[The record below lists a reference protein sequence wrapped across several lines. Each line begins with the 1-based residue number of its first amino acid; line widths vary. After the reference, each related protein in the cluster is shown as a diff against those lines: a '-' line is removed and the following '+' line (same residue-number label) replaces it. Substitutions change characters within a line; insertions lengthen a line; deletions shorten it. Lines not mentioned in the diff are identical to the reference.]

1 MLQAITL
8 PYMDIE
14 VYPLGNRFGTMSYA
28 KPLNL
33 YLYLPPSSAHPPGLL
48 KGHIFGH
55 IKKLYMQNT
64 ESGNFR
70 RFTLLFFE
78 RLMARGHSRD
88 QLIRLFN
95 QALQHYCPTVEVL
108 SKGRPSATGIIKPH
122 VTTARTQL
130 FFKVPFD
137 PNGPSRRQLRI
148 MMNTESL

>member
-1 MLQAITL
+1 METKSEELAKCVAVL
-8 PYMDIE
+8 
-14 VYPLGNRFGTMSYA
+14 MSYA

-64 ESGNFR
+64 EFGNFR
-70 RFTLLFFE
+70 RFSLQFFE

-95 QALQHYCPTVEVL
+95 QALQRYCPTVEVL
-108 SKGRPSATGIIKPH
+108 FAMDN
-122 VTTARTQL
+122 Q
-130 FFKVPFD
+130 
-137 PNGPSRRQLRI
+137 RQLASSSRMI
-148 MMNTESL
+148 QTAHRAGS